1 MKSSVKFSET
11 ITRALETAR
20 AGRLTLSDV
29 QDVRA
34 LFEEGCAPS
43 QGAQLEEIFARA
55 YVRAEDACILQA
67 LAYLSY
73 KDSIGVKR
81 LCLIGRDKRT
91 ALVLPIDKLIDALVN
106 GDARAIWAVSK
117 GQGGPHVT
125 RMTFDSTCR
134 STSAR
139 AFLRAAL
146 REWHGDLIPV
156 SHVTTWQTAEL
167 AIARTSDGKRIG
179 SLRNALAD
187 VKTADGE
194 LVEVKSVGGWLW
206 FNSETR

>member
-20 AGRLTLSDV
+20 AGRLTLSSV

-43 QGAQLEEIFARA
+43 QGAQLEEIFSRA
-55 YVRAEDACILQA
+55 YVRAEDACILQTV
-67 LAYLSY
+67 AYLCY
-73 KDSIGVKR
+73 KSSIGVER

-91 ALVLPIDKLIDALVN
+91 ALILPITSLIDALAG
-106 GDARAIWAVSK
+106 GDQRAQWAISK

-125 RMTFDSTCR
+125 RMTFDATCR

-146 REWHGDLIPV
+146 KEWHGDLIPV
-156 SHVTTWQTAEL
+156 SHVTTWQTAET

-187 VKTADGE
+187 VKTAGGDFI
-194 LVEVKSVGGWLW
+194 EVKSVGGWLW
-206 FNSETR
+206 FNSEAR

>member
-11 ITRALETAR
+11 IARALETAR

-43 QGAQLEEIFARA
+43 QGAQVEEIFSRA

-67 LAYLSY
+67 LAYLCY
-73 KDSIGVKR
+73 KQSIGVAR

-91 ALVLPIDKLIDALVN
+91 AVVLPIDKLIDALTT
-106 GDARAIWAVSK
+106 GDRRALWVVVK
-117 GQGGPHVT
+117 GQGGPHVA
-125 RMTFDSTCR
+125 RMTLDASCR
-134 STSAR
+134 STNAR

-156 SHVTTWQTAEL
+156 SHVTTWQTAET

-187 VKTADGE
+187 VKTANGDFI
-194 LVEVKSVGGWLW
+194 EVKSVGGWLW
-206 FNSETR
+206 FNSEAR

>member
-1 MKSSVKFSET
+1 MGKNVNFSE
-11 ITRALETAR
+11 IIARALETAR
-20 AGRLTLSDV
+20 AGRLTLSDA

-55 YVRAEDACILQA
+55 YVRAEEACVLQA

-91 ALVLPIDKLIDALVN
+91 ALVIPISALIDALTA
-106 GDARAIWAVSK
+106 GDRRALWIVVK
-117 GQGGPHVT
+117 GQGGPHVA
-125 RMTFDSTCR
+125 RMTFDASCR
-134 STSAR
+134 STNAR

-146 REWHGDLIPV
+146 KEWRGELIPV
-156 SHVTTWQTAEL
+156 CNVSTWQTAET
-167 AIARTSDGKRIG
+167 AIARMTDGKRVG

-187 VKTADGE
+187 VKTAEGQ

-206 FNSETR
+206 FNSEAR